1 MIRWFRRKK
10 TETESQG
17 AEQEVEQTEP
27 SLTEDEESGPWPE
40 ESSAEPLA
48 DESFGEEIEELRET
62 SGGEPPRQPAYTPPA
77 ENTND
82 KKGYFARLKE
92 RLAETRAVL
101 TTRVD
106 HLILGV
112 KEIDEHVLEEL
123 EEILITSDLGVATTE
138 ALMDA
143 VREKIARRELGSPD
157 RVRQILQEEMLRILS
172 LPCPDRT
179 DARPYVVL
187 VVGVNGVGKTTT
199 VAKLAKRFVSEGK
212 QVMVVAADTFR
223 AAAVEQLTIWSER
236 AGAEIVKQQ
245 TGADPSAVVFDAMS
259 AARARRTDV
268 VLIDTA
274 GRLHTKANLMDELKK
289 VKRIAGRELPGAPH
303 DVLLVLDATTGQNA
317 VSQAKLFHEAVE
329 VTQLAMTKLDGT
341 AKGGILVAIA
351 HELGIPIRYI
361 GLGEKMDDLRD
372 FEAAAF
378 VEALFA

>member
-1 MIRWFRRKK
+1 MIRWFKRKK
-10 TETESQG
+10 TETEPQ
-17 AEQEVEQTEP
+17 AVEQEVERAEP
-27 SLTEDEESGPWPE
+27 AITEDEEPGPWPE
-40 ESSAEPLA
+40 EDSTEPFS
-48 DESFGEEIEELRET
+48 DESFGDEMEELGET
-62 SGGEPPRQPAYTPPA
+62 PGDAPPREPSATPPA
-77 ENTND
+77 EIKND

-112 KEIDEHVLEEL
+112 KEIDENVLEEL

-138 ALMDA
+138 TLMNA

-157 RVRQILQEEMLRILS
+157 RVRQILREEMLRILS

-199 VAKLAKRFVSEGK
+199 IAKLAKRYVSAGK

-274 GRLHTKANLMDELKK
+274 GRLHTKVNLMDELKK

-317 VSQAKLFHEAVE
+317 VSQARLFHEAVE

-378 VEALFA
+378 VEALFE